1 MKFEKFRF
9 IKSLLKAIMDEAG
22 LFIATL
28 NNDKVNSQSVS
39 YDYLCVAPACDPRMY
54 SNFIKKKGFAP
65 DVEYGSIS
73 LFIYDI
79 NLYNNEYNQFIIKL
93 IYSKF
98 GRKMLKIKSLIVCE
112 QTPPNSGRIESE
124 AVHRKKNKNGEN
136 GRLLPK
142 FIAKYWRGPK

>member
-1 MKFEKFRF
+1 MKFEKFCC

-54 SNFIKKKGFAP
+54 SNFIKKRFAP
-65 DVEYGSIS
+65 DVEYGSIR
-73 LFIYDI
+73 LFIDYI
-79 NLYNNEYNQFIIKL
+79 NLYNNEYNQSIIKL

-98 GRKMLKIKSLIVCE
+98 GRKILKIKSLIVCE
-112 QTPPNSGRIESE
+112 QTPLCSGRIESE
-124 AVHRKKNKNGEN
+124 AVHRKK
-136 GRLLPK
+136 
-142 FIAKYWRGPK
+142 